1 MLFERQQL
9 LLLAEDSDPVINASQ
24 RSRTHLQPVAPA
36 GVRPRK
42 QRSPRRH
49 PYKLMVVEVTAN
61 LAVSVVFSGVA
72 IATLVQLLPYHQSQ
86 QAKLQEIKAEV
97 QRTDKRVTRLNG
109 EFTRYFDPM
118 QGKSIMQQESQWVE
132 PNQQQPVWL
141 EESAGSGE

>member
-1 MLFERQQL
+1 VM
-9 LLLAEDSDPVINASQ
+9 NASQ
-24 RSRTHLQPVAPA
+24 RSRTRLQPVAPA
-36 GVRPRK
+36 RK
-42 QRSPRRH
+42 RRSPRRH
-49 PYKLMVVEVTAN
+49 PYRLMVVEVTAN

-72 IATLVQLLPYHQSQ
+72 IATLLQLLPYHQSQ
-86 QAKLQEIKAEV
+86 QTKLQEIKAEV
-97 QRTDKRVTRLNG
+97 QRTDKRVTHLNG

>member
-1 MLFERQQL
+1 
-9 LLLAEDSDPVINASQ
+9 
-24 RSRTHLQPVAPA
+24 
-36 GVRPRK
+36 
-42 QRSPRRH
+42 
-49 PYKLMVVEVTAN
+49 MVVEVTAN

-97 QRTDKRVTRLNG
+97 QRTDKRVTQLNG